1 MAFSSFRKFM
11 KDVSHEGIIA
21 RALSVTPGA
30 PPAACYAGFDVTADS
45 LHVGHLLTLH
55 VLRKMS
61 ERNVLPVLVLGG
73 ATTAVGDPTGRTQS
87 RPVLSKDDIAANM
100 EAIQAQLL
108 RLMKGCKPVVFDNA
122 EWVTPLTLME
132 LITGIGRQV
141 SMSSLLASQAVKT
154 RLDSDGM
161 TLTEFLYPIIQGFDF
176 LTLAGRM
183 HKMACPAFLQVG
195 GSDQWG
201 NMLAGTELIRKM
213 RPDLEGFCAA
223 FTHPL
228 LLTKDGRKMGKTAG
242 GATVWL
248 DREKTSDLDFYQF
261 WRNLND
267 CDARA
272 MADMFLD
279 EMPAHNT
286 SAHVFNEPD
295 IYEPSSTAFDINA
308 LKTRLALRMTTW
320 VRGEEAAI
328 LSRELAENRIG
339 STGPAFDVVRAHL
352 VDDFPALV
360 VDLDLAT
367 TRSEVRRLMA
377 QNGIT
382 LDGQPATTE
391 VRRAA
396 MGTVT
401 LSRGKKR
408 HQRLR
413 IHE

>member
-11 KDVSHEGIIA
+11 KDVSHEGIVA
-21 RALSVTPGA
+21 RALSITPGA

-176 LTLAGRM
+176 LTLAERM
-183 HKMACPAFLQVG
+183 HRVDCPAFLQVG

-279 EMPAHNT
+279 EMPAHHIN
-286 SAHVFNEPD
+286 
-295 IYEPSSTAFDINA
+295 EPSSTACDINA
-308 LKTRLALRMTTW
+308 LKTRLALHMTTW

-328 LSRELAENRIG
+328 LSRELAENRAG
-339 STGPAFDVVRAHL
+339 SAGPAFDVVRAQL

-360 VDLDLAT
+360 VDLDLAA

-382 LDGQPATTE
+382 LDGQPATPE

-396 MGTVT
+396 RGTVT

>member
-1 MAFSSFRKFM
+1 M
-11 KDVSHEGIIA
+11 KDVSHEDIVA

-30 PPAACYAGFDVTADS
+30 HPAACYAGFDVTADS

-55 VLRKMS
+55 VLRKLS
-61 ERNVLPVLVLGG
+61 EKNVLPVLVLGG

-87 RPVLSKDDIAANM
+87 RPVLSEDDIAANM

-176 LTLAGRM
+176 LTLAERM
-183 HKMACPAFLQVG
+183 HRMDCPAFLQVG

-286 SAHVFNEPD
+286 SDHNPIAPGIN
-295 IYEPSSTAFDINA
+295 EPSSTACDINA
-308 LKTRLALRMTTW
+308 LKTRLALHMTTW

-328 LSRELAENRIG
+328 MSRELAENRTG
-339 STGPAFDVVRAHL
+339 SAGPAFDVVRAQL

-360 VDLDLAT
+360 VDLDLAA

-382 LDGQPATTE
+382 LDGQPATPE
-391 VRRAA
+391 VRHAA
-396 MGTVT
+396 RGTVT